1 VVAEYA
7 FAMALRDKTRVIYT
21 SPLKALSNQKYRELY
36 EEFQDVGLMTGDVT
50 INPEASCL
58 VMTTEILRSML
69 YRGSE
74 VVREVQLLVYD
85 EIHYLRDKE
94 RGVVWE
100 ESIILAPK
108 SCRFAFLSATI
119 PNALEFASW
128 VAKTHNSPCHVVY
141 TDYRPTPLQHFIF
154 PASSDSLFMVVDERG
169 VFREDNFQKAVAV
182 VHDAGADGGKK
193 KQDKTANKSEGNKTD
208 IFRIVKMIIERNFDP
223 VIVFAFS
230 KKECERLVLSMS
242 ALDLTDDTEKKLV
255 SSIFKSAVECLS
267 QDDQRLPQVNNILPM
282 LKRGIGLHHSGL
294 LPIIKEVIEI
304 LFSEGLLKV
313 LFATETFSTG
323 LNMPAK
329 TVVFTNARKFDGGSF
344 RWVTSGEYIQMSGRA
359 GRRGLDDKGV
369 VILMLD
375 AKMESSI
382 AKEMI
387 KGAPDHMHSEFHLG
401 YNMLLNLATQED
413 RDAEQLMAS
422 SFRQFQVERSLPR
435 LEAQLGLLRGQHNSL
450 LVPNEASAA
459 AFMSLLERHFEISLE
474 LRPTLSAPQY
484 SLPFLQPGRL
494 IRVLTEPLHP
504 GHPLPSFDLFSDSEI
519 EAAGAAF
526 GDKNV
531 G

>member
-1 VVAEYA
+1 MVAEYA

-36 EEFQDVGLMTGDVT
+36 EEFKDVGLMTGDVT

-154 PASSDSLFMVVDERG
+154 PASSDSLYMVVDERG

-193 KQDKTANKSEGNKTD
+193 KQDKSANKSGEGDKSD
-208 IFRIVKMIIERNFDP
+208 IFRIIKMIIERNFDP

-230 KKECERLVLSMS
+230 KKECERRVGELTPTAFSSFNFSVPLSLLGLSCPCRPSTSRMQQRSSWSRPFSKARWS
-242 ALDLTDDTEKKLV
+242 A
-255 SSIFKSAVECLS
+255 S
-267 QDDQRLPQVNNILPM
+267 
-282 LKRGIGLHHSGL
+282 
-294 LPIIKEVIEI
+294 
-304 LFSEGLLKV
+304 
-313 LFATETFSTG
+313 
-323 LNMPAK
+323 AK
-329 TVVFTNARKFDGGSF
+329 TT
-344 RWVTSGEYIQMSGRA
+344 
-359 GRRGLDDKGV
+359 RGCPK
-369 VILMLD
+369 
-375 AKMESSI
+375 
-382 AKEMI
+382 
-387 KGAPDHMHSEFHLG
+387 
-401 YNMLLNLATQED
+401 
-413 RDAEQLMAS
+413 
-422 SFRQFQVERSLPR
+422 
-435 LEAQLGLLRGQHNSL
+435 
-450 LVPNEASAA
+450 
-459 AFMSLLERHFEISLE
+459 
-474 LRPTLSAPQY
+474 
-484 SLPFLQPGRL
+484 
-494 IRVLTEPLHP
+494 
-504 GHPLPSFDLFSDSEI
+504 
-519 EAAGAAF
+519 
-526 GDKNV
+526 
-531 G
+531 